1 MKLIFIRHP
10 ETEANVKR
18 LIYGRTESE
27 YSDRGRASVNAVVE
41 QLADT
46 KIDAIYTSPRKRAA
60 DLATAIAE
68 GHSSDSHRLNVITE
82 DRIQEMH
89 FGIFENMTT
98 GDARKMYGEGFDD
111 FWHNFADFRVPEGE
125 TLSQV
130 KDRTVAFLQELL
142 ASDASQE
149 SFEELMKKDP
159 IKAIDQ
165 RHVENGT
172 VVIVAHS
179 LVIRSALSWLLDIP
193 LNKVW
198 HIDIKPAAIVEV
210 SYRGRYGFLTGL
222 R

>member
-18 LIYGRTESE
+18 LIYGKTESE

-41 QLADT
+41 QLSNK
-46 KIDAIYTSPRKRAA
+46 KIDAIYSSPRKRAA
-60 DLATAIAE
+60 DLAEAIATS
-68 GHSSDSHRLNVITE
+68 HSSDSCILNVRIE

-89 FGIFENMTT
+89 FGIFENKTT
-98 GDARKMYGEGFDD
+98 REAREMYGEGFND
-111 FWHNFADFRVPEGE
+111 FWHNFAEFQVPEGE

-130 KDRTVAFLQELL
+130 KERTVAFLQELL
-142 ASDASQE
+142 ASETSSE

-165 RHVENGT
+165 QYVESGT

-193 LNKVW
+193 LNKIW

-210 SYRGRYGFLTGL
+210 SYRGGYGFLTGL

>member
-18 LIYGRTESE
+18 LIYGKTESE
-27 YSDRGRASVNAVVE
+27 YSDLGKASVDVVVA
-41 QLADT
+41 QLSGI
-46 KIDAIYTSPRKRAA
+46 KIDEIYTSPRKRAA
-60 DLATAIAE
+60 NLAVAIAE
-68 GHSSDSHRLNVITE
+68 GHSTDSRSLKVIMD

-98 GDARKMYGEGFDD
+98 VEAREMYGEGFDD

-130 KDRTVAFLQELL
+130 KDRTVEFLQELL
-142 ASDASQE
+142 ADDASLE

-165 RHVENGT
+165 RYMENGT

-193 LNKVW
+193 LNKIW
-198 HIDIKPAAIVEV
+198 HIDIKPAAIIEV
-210 SYRGRYGFLTGL
+210 SYRGGYGFLTGI